1 MELYSHIIWSYTVVD
16 KQWWSYIIDYSM
28 VELYYG
34 RVIQW
39 SYIVVNY
46 TVHMVV
52 KLYSSYG
59 VIQSFQVK

>member
-1 MELYSHIIWSYTVVD
+1 MVD